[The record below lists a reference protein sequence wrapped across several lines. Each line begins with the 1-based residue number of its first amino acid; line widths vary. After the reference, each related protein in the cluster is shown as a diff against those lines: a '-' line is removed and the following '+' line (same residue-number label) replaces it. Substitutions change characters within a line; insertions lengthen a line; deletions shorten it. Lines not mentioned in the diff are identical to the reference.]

1 MTDTC
6 DEGRDQDVGFDLT
19 ATTAAVAPNGGI
31 SSKFGLFSI
40 QERMRALGGSLELES
55 APGKGT
61 TATLVLPLLS
71 RAEDQV
77 LNSESSGTAATLR
90 SRDSASNNKMPIRV
104 LLVDD
109 HAMTR
114 QGLRSIVTGYDHL
127 EVVGEASDGAEAVEL
142 TQQLNPD
149 VVVMD
154 VNMPKMDGI
163 EATQHIK
170 AKQPATVVIGLSVS

>member
-1 MTDTC
+1 
-6 DEGRDQDVGFDLT
+6 
-19 ATTAAVAPNGGI
+19 
-31 SSKFGLFSI
+31 
-40 QERMRALGGSLELES
+40 
-55 APGKGT
+55 
-61 TATLVLPLLS
+61 
-71 RAEDQV
+71 
-77 LNSESSGTAATLR
+77 
-90 SRDSASNNKMPIRV
+90 
-104 LLVDD
+104 
-109 HAMTR
+109 MTR

-170 AKQPATVVIGLSVS
+170 AK